1 MINMYVNEQ
10 DFDKAMVLRLKEKR
24 FWLYRD
30 LEQVKTIEKG
40 LIFTSDYETDLKEI
54 RKTLDAM
61 DVVIKY
67 FGGET

>member
-1 MINMYVNEQ
+1 MINISVDEI
-10 DFDKAMVLRLKEKR
+10 DFDKAMIRRLEEVR

-30 LEQVKTIEKG
+30 LERVRTNEKG
-40 LIFTSDYETDLKEI
+40 MIFSSDYDTDVKEI

-67 FGGET
+67 LGDD

>member
-1 MINMYVNEQ
+1 MINMYVNEN
-10 DFDKAMVLRLKEKR
+10 DFDKAMVRRLTERR

-40 LIFTSDYETDLKEI
+40 MIFSSDYDTDVKEI
-54 RKTLDAM
+54 RKTLDSM

-67 FGGET
+67 FGGDK

>member
-1 MINMYVNEQ
+1 MINISVDEI
-10 DFDKAMVLRLKEKR
+10 DFDKAMVRRLEEGR

-30 LEQVKTIEKG
+30 LERVRTNEKG
-40 LIFTSDYETDLKEI
+40 MIFSSDYDTDVKEI

-67 FGGET
+67 LGDD

>member
-1 MINMYVNEQ
+1 MINISVDEN
-10 DFDKAMVLRLKEKR
+10 DFDKAMSRRLEEVR

-30 LEQVKTIEKG
+30 LERVRTTEKG
-40 LIFTSDYETDLKEI
+40 LIFSNDYDTDVKEI

-67 FGGET
+67 FGGE

>member
-1 MINMYVNEQ
+1 MINISVDQ
-10 DFDKAMVLRLKEKR
+10 DDFDNAMVRRLEEVR

-30 LEQVKTIEKG
+30 LERVRTNEKG
-40 LIFTSDYETDLKEI
+40 MIFSSDYDTDVKEI

-67 FGGET
+67 FGGDK

>member
-1 MINMYVNEQ
+1 MINISVDQ
-10 DFDKAMVLRLKEKR
+10 DDFDNAMVRRLEEVR

-30 LEQVKTIEKG
+30 LERVRTNERG
-40 LIFTSDYETDLKEI
+40 MIFSSDYDTDVKEI

-67 FGGET
+67 FGGD

>member
-1 MINMYVNEQ
+1 MIRISVDEN
-10 DFDKAMVLRLKEKR
+10 DFDNAMVLRLKEKR

-30 LEQVKTIEKG
+30 LESVRTAEKG
-40 LIFTSDYETDLKEI
+40 LIFSSDYDTDVKEI

-67 FGGET
+67 FGGD

>member
-1 MINMYVNEQ
+1 MINISVDED
-10 DFDKAMVLRLKEKR
+10 DFDNAMVRRLEEVR

-30 LEQVKTIEKG
+30 LERVRTNEKG
-40 LIFTSDYETDLKEI
+40 MIFSSDYDTDVKEI

-67 FGGET
+67 LGDD

>member
-1 MINMYVNEQ
+1 MINISVNEQ
-10 DFDKAMVLRLKEKR
+10 DFDNAFVRRMKEVR

-30 LEQVKTIEKG
+30 LERVKTIEKG

-67 FGGET
+67 FGGD

>member
-1 MINMYVNEQ
+1 MINISVDQ
-10 DFDKAMVLRLKEKR
+10 DDFDNAMVRRLEEVR

-30 LEQVKTIEKG
+30 LERVRTNERG
-40 LIFTSDYETDLKEI
+40 MIFSSDYDTDVKEI

-67 FGGET
+67 FGGDK

>member
-1 MINMYVNEQ
+1 MINISVDET
-10 DFDKAMVLRLKEKR
+10 DFDNAMTRRLKEVR

-30 LEQVKTIEKG
+30 LERVRTNEKG

-54 RKTLDAM
+54 CKTMDAM

-67 FGGET
+67 FGGDK

>member
-1 MINMYVNEQ
+1 MINISVDED
-10 DFDKAMVLRLKEKR
+10 DFDNAMVRRLEEVR

-30 LEQVKTIEKG
+30 LERVRTNEKG
-40 LIFTSDYETDLKEI
+40 MIFSSDYDTDVKEI

-67 FGGET
+67 FGDE

>member
-1 MINMYVNEQ
+1 MINISVSED
-10 DFDKAMVLRLKEKR
+10 DFDNAMVRRLTESR

-30 LEQVKTIEKG
+30 LERVRTNEKG
-40 LIFTSDYETDLKEI
+40 FIFSHDYETDLKEI

-67 FGGET
+67 FGGD

>member
-1 MINMYVNEQ
+1 MINISVDEQ
-10 DFDKAMVLRLKEKR
+10 DFDNAMVRRLKERR

-30 LEQVKTIEKG
+30 LERVKTAEKG

-54 RKTLDAM
+54 RKTLDSM

-67 FGGET
+67 FGGD

>member
-1 MINMYVNEQ
+1 MINISVDQ
-10 DFDKAMVLRLKEKR
+10 DDFDNAMVRRLEEVR

-30 LEQVKTIEKG
+30 LERVRTNETG
-40 LIFTSDYETDLKEI
+40 MIFSSDYDTDVKEI

-67 FGGET
+67 FGGD